1 MAPHPFIFGA
11 EDLFKLVDPEAYRS
25 LTLADL
31 PRLLVKLLGTTLLM
45 WVYFAASIKRLHD
58 RDKSGWWMV
67 PFFAVPGLYNQF
79 ADRLPDSHAD
89 LPLAIAASALCL
101 WGFIEMYCLKGS
113 RKTNR
118 FGADPLTPQPP
129 LDTRPPWDQQ
139 SEIEMVPQR
148 LARRRF
154 GVLSRGMN
162 DAVSITRDLVRCP
175 SVTPADAGALG
186 VLERLLKD
194 AGFEVHRV
202 TFGEPGTTDIDNLYA
217 RIGDNAP
224 HITFAGHTDVVPAGD
239 EAAWTHGAF
248 SGEVKDGFLYGRGAV
263 DMKGGIACSVAAVL
277 QYLADNGGKPKGSIS
292 FLITGDEED
301 ISVNGTI
308 KLLKWCAERGE
319 KFDHCVLGEPS
330 NVEVLGDC
338 IKVGRRGSQ
347 SGTLYVDG
355 VQGHVAYPHRAANP
369 VPDISRLIVALSDE
383 PLDHGSAQFQAS
395 NLEFTSVDVGN
406 TASNVIPA
414 QARAKFNIRFNDN
427 HTQETLR
434 ALVEER
440 LAKACGNRIRAR
452 IVWEYSNSNVFV
464 TKPGAFTDLAVSAI
478 EEVTGRKPEL
488 STSGGTSDAR
498 FISNYCPVIEFGL
511 VGQTMHQVDER
522 TPVSDLEK
530 LTRIYRGVLD
540 RYFSQA

>member
-1 MAPHPFIFGA
+1 
-11 EDLFKLVDPEAYRS
+11 
-25 LTLADL
+25 
-31 PRLLVKLLGTTLLM
+31 
-45 WVYFAASIKRLHD
+45 
-58 RDKSGWWMV
+58 
-67 PFFAVPGLYNQF
+67 
-79 ADRLPDSHAD
+79 
-89 LPLAIAASALCL
+89 
-101 WGFIEMYCLKGS
+101 
-113 RKTNR
+113 
-118 FGADPLTPQPP
+118 
-129 LDTRPPWDQQ
+129 
-139 SEIEMVPQR
+139 
-148 LARRRF
+148 
-154 GVLSRGMN
+154 MN

-186 VLERLLKD
+186 VLENLLKA

-202 TFGEPGTTDIDNLYA
+202 TFGEPGTADIDNLYA
-217 RIGDNAP
+217 RIGDSAP

-239 EAAWTHGAF
+239 EAAWSHGAF
-248 SGEVKDGFLYGRGAV
+248 SGDIKDGFLYGRGAV

-277 QYLADNGGKPKGSIS
+277 QYLADNGGKPRKDGAGSIS

-308 KLLKWCAERGE
+308 KLLQWVAARGE

-355 VQGHVAYPHRAANP
+355 VQGHVAYPHRASNP
-369 VPDISRLIVALSDE
+369 VPDISRLIVALSEE

-434 ALVEER
+434 TLVEER
-440 LAKACGNRIRAR
+440 LAKACGNRIRDR
-452 IVWEYSNSNVFV
+452 IEWQPSNSNVFV
-464 TKPGAFTDLAVSAI
+464 TKPGPFTDLAVAAI
-478 EEVTGRKPEL
+478 EEVTGRKSAL

-498 FISNYCPVIEFGL
+498 FISSYCPVIEFGL
-511 VGQTMHQVDER
+511 VGQTMHQIDER
-522 TPVSDLEK
+522 TPVADLEK
-530 LTRIYRGVLD
+530 PTKIYRGVLD
-540 RYFSQA
+540 RYVG